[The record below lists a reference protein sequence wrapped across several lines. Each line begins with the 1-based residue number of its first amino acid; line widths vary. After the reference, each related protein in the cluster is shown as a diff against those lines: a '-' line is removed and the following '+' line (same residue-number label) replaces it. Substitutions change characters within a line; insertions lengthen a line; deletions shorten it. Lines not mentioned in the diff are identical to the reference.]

1 IIVFIIR
8 FLLQSPA
15 FHNPGHMHGHNGL
28 SFGFVANA
36 TFTPAFKEGTTLFSF
51 LRAIS
56 ALVLVWFC
64 LIKTPSEVEVVYTHQ
79 EMSMNICTFLF
90 LLTNLGSLKVGNF
103 LQELLFAECLNHIC
117 NWVLDFGN
125 PMLTWSSF
133 LRACPEISAS
143 RASKTMLHVRCK
155 AGEVSFG
162 TSHRELMFKMKR
174 FYRRGIPESKS
185 SYGVNG
191 KDDGD
196 MTMRTLVWRA
206 IKLPIYS
213 VALIP
218 LTVGA
223 AAAYLQTGI
232 FSAKRYFTLL
242 ISSVLIITW
251 LNLRTAGTSMFLPCQ
266 LSRKDLESFHHDP
279 SDSFDY
285 SLMASN
291 DVYDF
296 DTGADKNKKESV
308 VNLVGSRSGAFIAA
322 YFCLIAGFTGLTW
335 TCVGSRSIR
344 ANLLLTWAII
354 CGYIYQCPPFRLS
367 YHGLGEPLC
376 FAAFGPFATTAFYL
390 LLQTTSGA
398 HKFQLTMTVLS
409 ASFLIGFTTT
419 LILFCS
425 HFHQIEEDEAVGKI
439 SPLVR
444 LGTKRGSVI
453 VRGAVVTLYSLL
465 AAFGTSGALPFTCI
479 VLSALTL
486 PMGIKVVRFV
496 EENHMNKG
504 RIFMAKYYCVRLHA
518 LFGVALTAGLVLAK
532 TFSKGYVTRQIL
544 LS

>member
-251 LNLRTAGTSMFLPCQ
+251 LNL
-266 LSRKDLESFHHDP
+266 
-279 SDSFDY
+279 
-285 SLMASN
+285 SN

-308 VNLVGSRSGAFIAA
+308 VNLVGRSLYCSLLLPHCGFHWSDMDMCGIEKHTSKFAIDLGDHLRLHLSVAI
-322 YFCLIAGFTGLTW
+322 FCLCNMNVSSVNNVWPL
-335 TCVGSRSIR
+335 
-344 ANLLLTWAII
+344 
-354 CGYIYQCPPFRLS
+354 QCPPFRLS